1 MLSLILKQLSS
12 NLLRLV
18 NMMLPMYFFSPNMT
32 ILNILFG
39 ESAVDA
45 VFACPF
51 V

>member
-1 MLSLILKQLSS
+1 MLLLILKQQSS
-12 NLLRLV
+12 NLLRFV

-39 ESAVDA
+39 ESAIDA